1 MTKAKGEIKCM
12 FPDNRVEESEV
23 GTQLRLYHAGCESRR
38 ESITL
43 NVGII
48 EENAIDIVNI
58 ADLKRRAVEK
68 ERSLRHT
75 GLCFPGY

>member
-1 MTKAKGEIKCM
+1 MSKAKGEIKCM
-12 FPDNRVEESEV
+12 FPNNRVEQSEV

-38 ESITL
+38 ERIAL

-48 EENAIDIVNI
+48 EENEVDIVNI
-58 ADLKRRAVEK
+58 AGLKRRAVEK
-68 ERSLRHT
+68 DRSPRHT